1 MTMKVPPGIQ
11 NSGNNICFANSSV
24 LQCLFNQQFFRLVL
38 FDGLIVLCVKIANKV
53 SRYALDETKYT

>member
-11 NSGNNICFANSSV
+11 NSGNICFANSSV

-53 SRYALDETKYT
+53 SMHALGETKYT